1 MANGMVRYYY
11 GMSFIIGNIVFILY
25 QFILC
30 SISLYI
36 YIYIKREREMV
47 AIILCKPPNLQKTL
61 L

>member
-30 SISLYI
+30 SISFYI
-36 YIYIKREREMV
+36 YIYIKGERDGGYHIMQ
-47 AIILCKPPNLQKTL
+47 AS
-61 L
+61 

>member
-30 SISLYI
+30 SISFYIYI
-36 YIYIKREREMV
+36 YIYIKGERDGGYHIMQ
-47 AIILCKPPNLQKTL
+47 AS
-61 L
+61 